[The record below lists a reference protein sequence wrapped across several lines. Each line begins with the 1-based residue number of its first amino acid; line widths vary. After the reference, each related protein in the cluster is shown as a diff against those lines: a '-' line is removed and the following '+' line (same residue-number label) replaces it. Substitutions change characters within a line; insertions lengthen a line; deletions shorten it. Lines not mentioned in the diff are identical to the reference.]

1 MADDKNTDFGFAS
14 DSASDKK
21 AKKKASKAES
31 TSRPRGLNRISGGV
45 WLGIAVVALAAGI
58 GGGILIDSHL
68 LGGSMPASGKTTLA
82 ENQLDNTV
90 ATMVYNGKSYN
101 ISARDAI
108 SATGSLDAAK
118 KDDGSYKAP
127 TADSVLSAARNDV
140 LDQAVKEKGISVS
153 EDEMKSY
160 AKQNLGT
167 DDISQIAS
175 QYGLDEESTK
185 KVLMQSAA
193 VSKLREQILG
203 DATKDLTV
211 PEAPAQPES
220 GKEEEPSA
228 TYGKYIIS
236 LLGDEWD
243 ASKGTWAKTDG
254 DYYAALGNETFSA
267 DSATYAQAQSA
278 YYVAYQK
285 YSQKYSDINTKWT
298 DYVNGLLSNAS
309 ISLSSLIA

>member
-1 MADDKNTDFGFAS
+1 MADDKNLDLGSSA
-14 DSASDKK
+14 DSKSNTKATKHGKSDKS
-21 AKKKASKAES
+21 AG
-31 TSRPRGLNRISGGV
+31 PRGLNRLSGGV
-45 WLGIAVVALAAGI
+45 WLAIAVVALAAGI

-68 LGGSMPASGKTTLA
+68 LGGGSMSASGKTTLA
-82 ENQLDNTV
+82 ENQLDDTV
-90 ATMVYNGKSYN
+90 ATMVYNGKTYK

-108 SATGSLDAAK
+108 TATGSLDAAK
-118 KDDGSYKAP
+118 KDDGSYQAP
-127 TADSVLSAARNDV
+127 TADAVLSAARNDV
-140 LDQAVKEKGISVS
+140 LDQAVQEKGITVND
-153 EDEMKSY
+153 DEVKTY

-175 QYGLDEESTK
+175 QYGLDQDAAT
-185 KVLMQSAA
+185 KVLKQSAA
-193 VSKLREQILG
+193 VSKLRDQILG
-203 DATKDLTV
+203 DATKDLTA

-220 GKEEEPSA
+220 GKEDTPTA
-228 TYGKYIIS
+228 DYGKYIIN

-285 YSQKYSDINTKWT
+285 YSQKYSDISAKWT
-298 DYVNGLLSNAS
+298 DYVNGLLCNAS
-309 ISLSSLIA
+309 ISLSSLVA